1 MQQLITILHI
11 LIAVSI
17 IVLVLLQHGKGADI
31 GATFGGGGSNTM
43 FGSQGSTPFLVKLT
57 ASLAF
62 VFFITCITLSYFSF
76 GQARSNQFNTMLPTG
91 VPSQHVPVAPTSSPN
106 VPPSSLNIPANSGG
120 NIPQNK

>member
-31 GATFGGGGSNTM
+31 GATFGSGSSNTM
-43 FGSQGSTPFLVKLT
+43 FGSQGTTPFLVKLT

-62 VFFITCITLSYFSF
+62 IFFITCVTLSYFSF
-76 GQARSNQFNTMLPTG
+76 GQVKSNQMNNPLPMG
-91 VPSQHVPVAPTSSPN
+91 VPTQHLPVAPSSPN
-106 VPPSSLNIPANSGG
+106 VPPTSFKLPANSSG